1 MRGLLLAR
9 VDVLFNED
17 DGTGAPK
24 DAPGGGAAMPPD
36 GGLAHPRPAWAGWHG
51 TREPPPAAS
60 GVAGRL
66 PVSRAGGPRRVA
78 VLARLGQRLARAPG
92 PLPVVRAPRRWRS
105 GTDCAPGG
113 SSARAA

>member
-9 VDVLFNED
+9 VDVLFNEG

-24 DAPGGGAAMPPD
+24 DAPGGGAAMFPD
-36 GGLAHPRPAWAGWHG
+36 GGLSHPRPPARPARA
-51 TREPPPAAS
+51 TDPPAAR

-66 PVSRAGGPRRVA
+66 PVSRAGDPGRVA

>member
-9 VDVLFNED
+9 VDVLFNEG

-24 DAPGGGAAMPPD
+24 DAPGGGAAMFPD
-36 GGLAHPRPAWAGWHG
+36 GGLSHPRPPARPARA
-51 TREPPPAAS
+51 TDPPAAR

-66 PVSRAGGPRRVA
+66 PVSRAGDPGRVA

-92 PLPVVRAPRRWRS
+92 PLQLSERLGAGDQGPIAR
-105 GTDCAPGG
+105 
-113 SSARAA
+113 RAAHLPER